1 MACSRNLGLSTMPL
15 VCVNTNGF
23 YDSFREMLERAWDD
37 KLTKLPP
44 EQIMHFAD
52 TPEEA
57 IRWVER
63 VHEDPNYLAEYPKK
77 HEKEMLRHSSA
88 LGNPSVTACTVDSAS
103 RVFDMTHCIAMVLIF
118 SVGFVS
124 GGIALNRDWTYDE

>member
-1 MACSRNLGLSTMPL
+1 MACARNLGLSTMPL
-15 VCVNTNGF
+15 VCVNTDGF
-23 YDSFREMLERAWDD
+23 YDSFRNMLERAWED

-63 VHEDPNYLAEYPKK
+63 VYEDPNYTEPKK
-77 HEKEMLRHSSA
+77 VDKEMLRHSSA
-88 LGNPSVTACTVDSAS
+88 LGGNAMMETTSSKNESFSTQFLALLM
-103 RVFDMTHCIAMVLIF
+103 VFA
-118 SVGFVS
+118 VGFVS
-124 GGIALNRDWTYDE
+124 GGMFMKQHEWTFEE